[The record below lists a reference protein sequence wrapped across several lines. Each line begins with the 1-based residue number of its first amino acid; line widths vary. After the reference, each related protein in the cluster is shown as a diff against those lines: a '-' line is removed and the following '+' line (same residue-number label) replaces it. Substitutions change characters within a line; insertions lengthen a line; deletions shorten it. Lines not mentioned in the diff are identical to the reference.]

1 METSFLGSTKLVSST
16 DLGFSVE
23 ESFSD
28 EKNRNLKADEVE
40 AEDEME
46 VGEGFGLTDDRER
59 RLRVQRGTF
68 LSKVLLMASSRVLDL
83 GFPQRFLL
91 GHMRPLCVFL
101 LFLEI
106 FG

>member
-23 ESFSD
+23 DSFSD

-40 AEDEME
+40 AEDEDKME
-46 VGEGFGLTDDRER
+46 VGEGFGLKDDGER
-59 RLRVQRGTF
+59 RLRVQRETF
-68 LSKVLLMASSRVLDL
+68 LSKVLLMASSRVLDS
-83 GFPQRFLL
+83 GFPTTISP
-91 GHMRPLCVFL
+91 RPYCVCSSF
-101 LFLEI
+101 FLEI